1 MRNKRTDRT
10 ASGTVF
16 ATALRTT
23 SKQAASSCRLGGKLV
38 DIAIGRRAG
47 TESDAALN
55 SMERL
60 LRRAVRF

>member
-1 MRNKRTDRT
+1 
-10 ASGTVF
+10 VF

-55 SMERL
+55 RMERL